1 VLENKQPKDK
11 WKPVRV
17 ESAMQ
22 SHPLVKLTLADEITA
37 AYIEMN
43 GRTYYIDDSTGE
55 AIMDNWLPGEEDSAK

>member
-1 VLENKQPKDK
+1 MNKQPKDK

-55 AIMDNWLPGEEDSAK
+55 AIMDNSLPGEEDSAK

>member
-1 VLENKQPKDK
+1 MLENKQPKDK
-11 WKPVRV
+11 WKPVRI

-55 AIMDNWLPGEEDSAK
+55 AIMDNWLPGEEATA